1 MNEFVINPPRIFL
14 AVIGGVLL
22 VVVLSMFLKRGDTG
36 RKLAALAI
44 TVVVLA
50 VVTFLFYRPAVLTV
64 DDSGISVRRFRVSDV
79 SWTEVRSAERIMD
92 LSSSPYR
99 PTNRVVGVG
108 LGAYKVGTFRL
119 RDGSTA
125 RVTMEQDREVL
136 LVSAEQQLY
145 LFAVNDQEQ
154 LVAAV
159 ARYIEVE

>member
-154 LVAAV
+154 LVAAI